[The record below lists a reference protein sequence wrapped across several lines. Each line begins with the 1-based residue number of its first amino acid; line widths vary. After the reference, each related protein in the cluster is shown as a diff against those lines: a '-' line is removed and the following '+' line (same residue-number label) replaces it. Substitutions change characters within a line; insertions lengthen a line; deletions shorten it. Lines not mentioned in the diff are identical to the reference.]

1 MEQTDPC
8 PMHAMAEELDDKDSA
23 LENRIRS
30 LGDLMVAYS
39 GGVDS
44 AFLAWK
50 AHQVLSSSMLAVIA
64 DSPSLP
70 RKHFEDALRF
80 AEANKIPTKVL
91 ATSEL
96 QNAEYAKNDQLRC
109 FHCKNELFTV
119 MEAAK
124 TELGYRHIAY
134 GMNVDD
140 RGDFRPGQ
148 TAARQHG
155 VLAPLAEVGLTKADI
170 RSLARRAGLS
180 VWDKPASACLSS
192 RIAYGIPVNRE
203 TLARVEQAE
212 EYLRSLGLR
221 QFRVRDHGDLAR
233 IEVAKD
239 EMEAI
244 LVPAQLKS
252 ISKALK
258 ATGFTYVAID
268 CEGYR
273 SGSMNAVLGARAS

>member
-30 LGDLMVAYS
+30 LDDLMVAYS

-64 DSPSLP
+64 DSPSLA

-96 QNAEYAKNDQLRC
+96 QNPEYAKNDQLRC

-148 TAARQHG
+148 TAASQHG
-155 VLAPLAEVGLTKADI
+155 VLAPLAEVGLTKAGI
-170 RSLARRAGLS
+170 RSLARRARLS

-192 RIAYGIPVNRE
+192 RIAYGIPVTER
-203 TLARVEQAE
+203 R
-212 EYLRSLGLR
+212 
-221 QFRVRDHGDLAR
+221 
-233 IEVAKD
+233 
-239 EMEAI
+239 
-244 LVPAQLKS
+244 
-252 ISKALK
+252 
-258 ATGFTYVAID
+258 
-268 CEGYR
+268 
-273 SGSMNAVLGARAS
+273 